1 MKDEIM
7 IMVWTNGN
15 AVRKYVGQDK
25 RGYDKEGWYKAMA
38 KITPVEEEIDE

>member
-1 MKDEIM
+1 MRDEKVM
-7 IMVWTNGN
+7 MVWTNGN

-25 RGYDKEGWYKAMA
+25 REYHKEGWYKALA